1 MIVFGGVQVICYR
14 SVAVRKIRSFFPFF
28 TCAAAMYPER
38 KVKLIF
44 STSAG
49 KEKEEKRILEV
60 LLEPLYLL
68 KFYSRLYWP
77 WTIYMCV
84 IEIFINKSKRLLWSD
99 IPPCY
104 YDSMFFIWRS
114 LFSSPSPLGRFL
126 KNLQLGLKRK
136 KWLATSLQHSVTFWA
151 KKPCNDVVK
160 YTWPERFVLLN
171 KHCVFCLQDSAKSV
185 ICVYWDYDL

>member
-1 MIVFGGVQVICYR
+1 
-14 SVAVRKIRSFFPFF
+14 
-28 TCAAAMYPER
+28 MYPER

-77 WTIYMCV
+77 WAIYMCV

-114 LFSSPSPLGRFL
+114 LFSSPSPSPLGCFL
-126 KNLQLGLKRK
+126 KIYNSGLQEKNG
-136 KWLATSLQHSVTFWA
+136 WLRPYNIL
-151 KKPCNDVVK
+151 
-160 YTWPERFVLLN
+160 
-171 KHCVFCLQDSAKSV
+171 
-185 ICVYWDYDL
+185 

>member
-1 MIVFGGVQVICYR
+1 
-14 SVAVRKIRSFFPFF
+14 
-28 TCAAAMYPER
+28 MYPER

-77 WTIYMCV
+77 WAIYMCV
-84 IEIFINKSKRLLWSD
+84 VD
-99 IPPCY
+99 TQ

-114 LFSSPSPLGRFL
+114 LFSSPSPLGRFF
-126 KNLQLGLKRK
+126 KNLQLGLKSK
-136 KWLATSLQHSVTFWA
+136 KMAGYVPTIF
-151 KKPCNDVVK
+151 CNFLSEE
-160 YTWPERFVLLN
+160 TM
-171 KHCVFCLQDSAKSV
+171 
-185 ICVYWDYDL
+185 